1 MKTFLARLSFI
12 ALITAFASNSN
23 AQFIS
28 DVRTYRVTAVQSGNP
43 NIVSVSNYAE
53 VVPEMRIYVPNT
65 FTPNGDGLNE
75 TFGAKGEGI
84 GWYDMQIYDRWGN
97 LIFHSSKPNQQWD
110 GTYHKLK
117 APEGAYVY
125 KIFARGVYEGMK
137 SLDGT
142 VTLLR

>member
-1 MKTFLARLSFI
+1 MKTL
-12 ALITAFASNSN
+12 LITLCTLGFTFTCS
-23 AQFIS
+23 AQIMLEK
-28 DVRTYRVTAVQSGNP
+28 RTYRVTAVQSGNS
-43 NIVSVSNYAE
+43 NIISQSNHAD
-53 VVPEMRIYVPNT
+53 VVPEMRIFVPNT

-84 GWYDMQIYDRWGN
+84 GWFDMQIYDRWGN
-97 LIFHSSKPNQQWD
+97 LVFRTSNINQQWD
-110 GTYHKLK
+110 GTLNKQK

-125 KIFARGVYEGMK
+125 KIFARGVYEGAR